1 MAKYRNKKTGAILE
15 TECKISGGNW
25 EEVVTKKTSKKS
37 DKKKSD
43 EQLETNEGSANED
56 ETQFEDSED
65 E

>member
-1 MAKYRNKKTGAILE
+1 MAKYRNKKTGAVLE

-37 DKKKSD
+37 DKKKTD
-43 EQLETNEGSANED
+43 EQPEANEDLTNEGK
-56 ETQFEDSED
+56 TQSEDSED